1 MEREMASEIREF
13 VVDAPPEK
21 VWAAVGDFAKGPMLT
36 SPGFYS
42 DCRMEEPDVRA
53 MTFAADGTVVRER
66 LVARDEEA
74 RRIVWAWI
82 DDQVEH
88 DNGSM
93 QVFPEGETRA
103 RVVWIHDT
111 LPDELA
117 DRVVAP
123 AMDQSVPIIQEAL
136 ATPDRGGLGRIRADY
151 QIIPG

>member
-1 MEREMASEIREF
+1 MASVIREF
-13 VVDAPPEK
+13 VVEAPAEM
-21 VWAAVGDFAKGPMLT
+21 VWAIIGDFANGPMLT

-42 DCRMEEPDVRA
+42 DSRMEAPDVRA

-66 LVARDEEA
+66 LVARDEQA

-82 DDQVEH
+82 DDGVEH

-93 QVFPEGETRA
+93 QVFADGENHS

-117 DRVVAP
+117 ARIVAP
-123 AMDQSVPIIQEAL
+123 GMDQSVPIIQEAL
-136 ATPDRGGLGRIRADY
+136 RDLAKVEEVISG
-151 QIIPG
+151 

>member
-1 MEREMASEIREF
+1 MAAQIREF

-21 VWAAVGDFAKGPMLT
+21 VWAAIGDFANGPMLT

-42 DCRMEEPDVRA
+42 DTRMEGPDVRA

-66 LVARDEEA
+66 LVARDEQA
-74 RRIVWAWI
+74 RRIVWAWV

-93 QVFPEGETRA
+93 QVFPEGRNRT

-111 LPDELA
+111 LPEELA
-117 DRVVAP
+117 ERIIAP
-123 AMDQSVPIIQEAL
+123 AMDQSVPIIQQAL
-136 ATPDRGGLGRIRADY
+136 HSPSEPSEPNEPDG
-151 QIIPG
+151 PGSQA